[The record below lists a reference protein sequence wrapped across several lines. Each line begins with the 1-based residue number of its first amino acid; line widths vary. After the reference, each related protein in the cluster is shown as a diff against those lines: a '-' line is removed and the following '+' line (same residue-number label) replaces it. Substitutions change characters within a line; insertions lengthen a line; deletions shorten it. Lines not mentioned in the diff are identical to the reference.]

1 MKESDLKNDLE
12 EIRESLKKVTL
23 QAATFVQK
31 KEEVKSKLDKRKS
44 QKEKLLQYSTDDAVV
59 LEIVTEIEDM
69 ISELERQL
77 TELELNIYKEK
88 ANEDNLQH
96 RLQDTQKKI
105 NEEES
110 KLFEIKKEKEKLQAT
125 LAKHRLQFNK
135 LVQEN
140 AEKTA
145 SYEKVFVYENIS
157 KFVLKQNLINIF
169 TTERKY
175 RWTCANN
182 QRK

>member
-44 QKEKLLQYSTDDAVV
+44 QKEKLLQYSNDDAVV

-69 ISELERQL
+69 ISELELQL

-88 ANEDNLQH
+88 ANEGNLQH

-140 AEKTA
+140 AEKKA
-145 SYEKVFVYENIS
+145 SYEKVLVYENIS

-175 RWTCANN
+175 R
-182 QRK
+182 